1 MKKVIDTTLRE
12 YLRRDAK
19 LIRDTRAEVKKAKD
33 MYKPEVAVEIVKKE
47 VSGIIKQRET
57 HKDIINNIVERE
69 FERLQKAQES
79 KYTDKVYQTTLSN
92 VLKVIE
98 LSNGDIEVEG
108 FKKLIKP
115 LLDKKDNDMVGI
127 IGGILNTKEKFN
139 LSQYCKEN
147 SINKDF
153 EAETKMLNA
162 IKEYINT
169 DILKSVG
176 GDPVKF
182 KNSSYEE
189 IYLLAEEL
197 GFDISDMG
205 KEYGGQN
212 SILDTNAFM
221 ERKFNIEAG
230 LEVEEPL
237 FNIDDR
243 SELEKIV
250 DENLEN
256 VTGIVAI

>member
-1 MKKVIDTTLRE
+1 
-12 YLRRDAK
+12 
-19 LIRDTRAEVKKAKD
+19 
-33 MYKPEVAVEIVKKE
+33 
-47 VSGIIKQRET
+47 
-57 HKDIINNIVERE
+57 
-69 FERLQKAQES
+69 
-79 KYTDKVYQTTLSN
+79 
-92 VLKVIE
+92 
-98 LSNGDIEVEG
+98 
-108 FKKLIKP
+108 
-115 LLDKKDNDMVGI
+115 MVGI

-147 SINKDF
+147 SIDKDF

-162 IKEYINT
+162 INEYINT
-169 DILKSVG
+169 SVVKAVG
-176 GDPVKF
+176 GDPVKY

-197 GFDISDMG
+197 GFDVSDME

>member
-33 MYKPEVAVEIVKKE
+33 MYKPEVAVDITKKE
-47 VSGIIKQRET
+47 VSKILKQRDT

-69 FERLQKAQES
+69 FEKLQKAQES
-79 KYTDKVYQTTLSN
+79 KYSDKVYQTTLSN
-92 VLKVIE
+92 VLKIIE
-98 LSNGDIEVEG
+98 LSDGNIEEED
-108 FKKLIKP
+108 FKQLIKP
-115 LLDKKDNDMVGI
+115 LIDKKDHGTVGI
-127 IGGILNTKEKFN
+127 IGGILKSKDKFN

-197 GFDISDMG
+197 GFDVSDMG